1 MYEYYN
7 PNPYQMDTDDCT
19 LRALT
24 IALNVDWYTAHV
36 LMDNMA
42 MQMGFISGDKKEVFF
57 AVLRQ
62 YGFEREAVPNTCPD
76 CYTAED
82 FAQEHFK
89 GTYVLAFGNHV
100 VAVKDGI
107 IYDTWDS
114 RKQIPHFYWHKKKE
128 GEES

>member
-7 PNPYQMDTDDCT
+7 PNPFQLDTDDCT

-24 IALNVDWYTAHV
+24 KALGVDWDTAHV

-42 MQMGFISGDKKEVFF
+42 MQMGLVGGGKKEVFF
-57 AVLRQ
+57 ALLRQ
-62 YGFEREAVPNTCPD
+62 YGFDRNIIPNTCPD

-82 FAQEHFK
+82 FANEHFK
-89 GTYVLAFGNHV
+89 GTYILGFGDHV
-100 VAVKDGI
+100 VSVVDGI

-114 RKQIPHFYWHKKKE
+114 RKLVPHFYWNKKE
-128 GEES
+128 EQEA

>member
-7 PNPYQMDTDDCT
+7 PNPFQRQIDDCEQ
-19 LRALT
+19 RALT
-24 IALNVDWYTAHV
+24 KALGIDWDAASVLIANAAIQMGYTA
-36 LMDNMA
+36 
-42 MQMGFISGDKKEVFF
+42 GDKRPFY
-57 AVLRQ
+57 AVLRGS
-62 YGFEREAVPNTCPD
+62 GFDREAIPNTCPD

-100 VAVKDGI
+100 VAVIDGV

-114 RKQIPHFYWHKKKE
+114 RKEIPHFYWHKKE
-128 GEES
+128 VE